1 MSRVGYARHMP
12 QLLARVNMRVVLFV
26 VVEVVVLV
34 GLLIFA
40 ATIAIPIAAP
50 PPNQPTPTVP
60 AGALSDCPVRV
71 PGCG

>member
-1 MSRVGYARHMP
+1 MP
-12 QLLARVNMRVVLFV
+12 QLLATSEMRVVVLIV
-26 VVEVVVLV
+26 IEVVVLV

-60 AGALSDCPVRV
+60 AGALKDCPLGVR
-71 PGCG
+71 GCG